1 MMSFAERLQELR
13 EDKAISRKELAKI
26 LNITISALGMYER
39 GHREPNIEM
48 LIKLADYFNVSL
60 DFLVDRAFNKINIK
74 EILDALKIKNSIE
87 ALPNDSK
94 MIVEY
99 ILKLNKDNNEKS

>member
-60 DFLVDRAFNKINIK
+60 DFLVDRAFNKNQYKRNIRC
-74 EILDALKIKNSIE
+74 IK
-87 ALPNDSK
+87 DK
-94 MIVEY
+94 
-99 ILKLNKDNNEKS
+99 K